1 MPEYKHTY
9 SGRQHWTIYGC
20 FDESSAEPV
29 AIKFHGTEYQAQKL
43 SYALACA
50 FNATPCW
57 DGHTIAVNGMITG
70 RIWRGGKKKKTIP
83 EMPAEVAEAVRET
96 A

>member
-1 MPEYKHTY
+1 MHQYKNTF
-9 SGRQHWTIYGC
+9 SGRQHWMIYGC

-29 AIKFHGTEYQAQKL
+29 SIKFHGTEYQAQKL

-57 DGHTIAVNGMITG
+57 DGHTLAVNGHVYG
-70 RIWRGGKKKKTIP
+70 RQWRGGKGKKNIP
-83 EMPAEVAEAVRET
+83 AIPARVAS
-96 A
+96 

>member
-1 MPEYKHTY
+1 MHQYKNTF

-20 FDESSAEPV
+20 FDESSSEPV
-29 AIKFHGTEYQAQKL
+29 AIKFHGTEHQAQKL

-57 DGHTIAVNGMITG
+57 DGHTLSVNGHVYG
-70 RIWRGGKKKKTIP
+70 RQWRGGKGKKNIP
-83 EMPAEVAEAVRET
+83 AIPARVAS
-96 A
+96 

>member
-1 MPEYKHTY
+1 MHQYKNTF

-20 FDESSAEPV
+20 FDESSADPV

-57 DGHTIAVNGMITG
+57 DGHTLVVNGHVYG
-70 RIWRGGKKKKTIP
+70 RQWRGGKGKKNIPTIT
-83 EMPAEVAEAVRET
+83 ARVAS
-96 A
+96 

>member
-1 MPEYKHTY
+1 MHQYKNTF

-29 AIKFHGTEYQAQKL
+29 AIKFHGTEYQANRL

-57 DGHTIAVNGMITG
+57 DGHTLAVNGHVYG
-70 RIWRGGKKKKTIP
+70 RQWRGGKGKKNIP
-83 EMPAEVAEAVRET
+83 AIPARVAS
-96 A
+96 

>member
-1 MPEYKHTY
+1 MHQYKNTF

-43 SYALACA
+43 SYELACA

-57 DGHTIAVNGMITG
+57 DGHTLAVNGHVYG
-70 RIWRGGKKKKTIP
+70 RQWRGGKGKKNIP
-83 EMPAEVAEAVRET
+83 AIPARVAS
-96 A
+96 

>member
-1 MPEYKHTY
+1 MHQYKHTY
-9 SGRQHWTIYGC
+9 SGRQHWTIYGR

-50 FNATPCW
+50 FNTSPYW
-57 DGHTIAVNGMITG
+57 DGHTLAVNGHVYG
-70 RIWRGGKKKKTIP
+70 RQWRGGKGKKNIP
-83 EMPAEVAEAVRET
+83 AWPSKMAAS
-96 A
+96 

>member
-1 MPEYKHTY
+1 MHQYKNTF

-57 DGHTIAVNGMITG
+57 DGHTIAVNGHVYG
-70 RIWRGGKKKKTIP
+70 RQWRGGKDKKNIP
-83 EMPAEVAEAVRET
+83 AIPARVAS
-96 A
+96 

>member
-1 MPEYKHTY
+1 MHQYKNTF

-20 FDESSAEPV
+20 FDEFSAEPV
-29 AIKFHGTEYQAQKL
+29 AIKFHGTEHQAQKL

-57 DGHTIAVNGMITG
+57 DGHTLAVNGQVYG
-70 RIWRGGKKKKTIP
+70 RQWRGGKGKKNIP
-83 EMPAEVAEAVRET
+83 AIPARVAS
-96 A
+96 